1 MASVAEQQAD
11 VFTEHRSLL
20 FSIAYRMLGSV
31 MDAEDAVQETY
42 LRWQRASPDEVRS
55 PKSYLS
61 TVVTRLCIDH
71 LRSAKTQREQYIG
84 PWLPEPLITEETAD
98 MDEHLA
104 LADSLSMAF
113 LVLLERLAPVERAVF
128 LLREVFDYGYPE
140 IARIVDK
147 SEANC
152 RQMAR
157 RARQHL
163 AEHRRRFHAS
173 PQQLGQIAQRFLQA
187 ATTGDVQSLLE
198 LLADDVTVWSDGG
211 GKVAAA
217 LNPIEGAE
225 KVARFFVG
233 IVKKAPPT
241 FSVRPAHV
249 NGGPGFLLYDGAQ
262 PYGVISADVADGKV
276 CGIHIVVNPDK
287 LRRVPP
293 L

>member
-84 PWLPEPLITEETAD
+84 PWLPEPLIAEETAD
-98 MDEHLA
+98 MDSKLA

-113 LVLLERLAPVERAVF
+113 LVLLERLAPIERAVF

-173 PQQLGQIAQRFLQA
+173 PEQLGQIAQRFLQA

-217 LNPIEGAE
+217 LNPIEGAD

-233 IVKKAPPT
+233 IVKKAPPK
-241 FSVRPAHV
+241 FSVRPARV

>member
-98 MDEHLA
+98 MDSKLA

-173 PQQLGQIAQRFLQA
+173 PEQLGQIAQRFLQA

-217 LNPIEGAE
+217 LNPIEGAD

-233 IVKKAPPT
+233 IVKKAPPK
-241 FSVRPAHV
+241 FSVRPARV

-287 LRRVPP
+287 LTQVPG